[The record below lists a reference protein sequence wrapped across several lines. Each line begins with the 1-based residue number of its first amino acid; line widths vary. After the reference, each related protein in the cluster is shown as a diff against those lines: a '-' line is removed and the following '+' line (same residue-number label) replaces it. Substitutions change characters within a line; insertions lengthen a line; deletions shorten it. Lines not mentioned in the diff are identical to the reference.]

1 MEKRS
6 LYPSQKN
13 NFPPTLNA
21 GVKYSN
27 VRDEALRLNIGTRT
41 LWRWIKAGR
50 VPSYKLGRRVL
61 LRPEEIDYALM
72 NFRRASLFE

>member
-1 MEKRS
+1 
-6 LYPSQKN
+6 
-13 NFPPTLNA
+13 
-21 GVKYSN
+21 